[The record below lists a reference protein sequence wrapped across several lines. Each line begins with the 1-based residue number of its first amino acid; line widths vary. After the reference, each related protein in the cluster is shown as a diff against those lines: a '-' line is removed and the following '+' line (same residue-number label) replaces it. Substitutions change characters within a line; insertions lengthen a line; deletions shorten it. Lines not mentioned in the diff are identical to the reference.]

1 MWESS
6 SLFTPFPAL
15 FVEFLTM
22 AILTGVRWY
31 LTVVLIFISLIIS
44 DVAHLFL
51 CLLAICMSSLERH
64 TCPIFDCVVVVFI
77 FGYISCL
84 YILEIKPLLVLAFPN
99 IFSQCIGCLFVLIMV
114 SFAVQKI
121 LRLINSHLFIFAL
134 ISFALETDKAR
145 R

>member
-31 LTVVLIFISLIIS
+31 LTAVLIFISLIIS
-44 DVAHLFL
+44 DVEHLFL

-64 TCPIFDCVVVVFI
+64 TCPVFDCVVVFI

-84 YILEIKPLLVLAFPN
+84 YVLEIKPLLVLAFPN
-99 IFSQCIGCLFVLIMV
+99 IFSQYIGCLFVLFMV